1 MPKDRRD
8 TISFVQNRHSVLI
21 PRRLFLTGGLASFA
35 LIRSANA
42 APPAVIA
49 DGTTIGRGTMLVVE
63 ENAAGRIVAFD
74 SSTYLEGNPT
84 GGGDVVVIGSYCGTR
99 VLAPIFTRGVKAVIA
114 TDAGIGLDE
123 AGISGLKHGE
133 TIGVPVAS
141 IAAMSAETSNGR
153 STLLGEISRANA
165 QARALGVT
173 PGMVAYE
180 AAARLAKAPPGKS
193 IPTSLG
199 VEEAPVVVEE
209 TPKGRIWAT
218 PGTTAIKEKI
228 PNDVI
233 CSGANSSR
241 VMSDGVLR
249 MGAKGAIANDAG
261 ISKHNGAVEGI
272 QILGERGVAAASV
285 STMSARLAEG
295 QSTWNTGIIS
305 VVNPVAAQR
314 GVKVG
319 MSAKEAARLMLA

>member
-1 MPKDRRD
+1 MFKERHRTGRFVRINGILRRD
-8 TISFVQNRHSVLI
+8 
-21 PRRLFLTGGLASFA
+21 FLVGGLASFGF
-35 LIRSANA
+35 IRSATA

-49 DGTTIGRGTMLVVE
+49 DGTVIGRGKMLVVE
-63 ENAAGRIVAFD
+63 ENAGGRILAFD
-74 SSTYLEGNPT
+74 SSVYLEGNPT
-84 GGGDVVVIGSYCGTR
+84 DGKDVVVIGSYCGTR

-133 TIGVPVAS
+133 TIGVPVAA

-165 QARALGVT
+165 PARALGVT
-173 PGMVAYE
+173 QGMPAYE
-180 AAARLAKAPPGKS
+180 AAARLAKASAGKS
-193 IPTSLG
+193 IPTPLG
-199 VEEAPVVVEE
+199 AEEAPVVVED

-218 PGTTAIKEKI
+218 PGTTAIKDQI

-249 MGAKGAIANDAG
+249 MGAKAAIANDAG
-261 ISKHNGAVEGI
+261 ISKHNGAVEGV
-272 QILGERGVAAASV
+272 QILGERGIPAASV
-285 STMSARLAEG
+285 STMSARLGEG
-295 QSTWNTGIIS
+295 LSTWNTGIIS
-305 VVNPVAAQR
+305 VANPVALQR

-319 MSAKEAARLMLA
+319 MSAKEAARLMLQST